1 MMHPQLTIGW
11 LLQLLMTGLI
21 FGSLCW
27 GIRYSPQFSL
37 VEERLQHRIIR
48 QQNNWWWQL
57 VATVFDPKTLVMW
70 DFLLAG
76 LLVVQGRSL
85 RAMYVLVMLA
95 SVDAF
100 GIWIKHHLK
109 RQRPATF
116 GKSTP
121 TYSFPS
127 GHTLGTTMMTL
138 MIGMLFPNLLIRS
151 LVLLGWLLVIGCRL
165 TLHAHYP
172 SDVLGAVVLAYG
184 WWIGGEL
191 LYILITR

>member
-1 MMHPQLTIGW
+1 
-11 LLQLLMTGLI
+11 
-21 FGSLCW
+21 
-27 GIRYSPQFSL
+27 
-37 VEERLQHRIIR
+37 
-48 QQNNWWWQL
+48 
-57 VATVFDPKTLVMW
+57 MW

-76 LLVVQGRSL
+76 LLMVQGRWL
-85 RAMYVLVMLA
+85 RAIYVLAMLA

-100 GIWIKHHLK
+100 GIWVKHHLK

-116 GKSTP
+116 GQATP

-127 GHTLGTTMMTL
+127 GHTLGTTMMAL
-138 MIGMLFPNLLIRS
+138 MIGMLFPHLLIRS

-172 SDVLGAVVLAYG
+172 SDVFGAIVLAYG